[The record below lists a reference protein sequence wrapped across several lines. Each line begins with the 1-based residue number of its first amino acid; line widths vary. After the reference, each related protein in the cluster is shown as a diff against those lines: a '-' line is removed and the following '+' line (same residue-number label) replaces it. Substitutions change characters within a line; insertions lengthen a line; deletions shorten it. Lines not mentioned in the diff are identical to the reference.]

1 MPIVTGSSVGQYR
14 TGGHELRE
22 RHDHRVIDLI
32 AVGPAQTPLGGGL
45 WGGESSSLS
54 RFSFLYNEITTNL

>member
-22 RHDHRVIDLI
+22 RNDHRVIDLI

-45 WGGESSSLS
+45 WGGGVIFLESL
-54 RFSFLYNEITTNL
+54 